1 MLAVEVEQVVGEL
14 VVQQGVAAEQQQL
27 RWAEPELVSV
37 VVVHPDPGSWG
48 DFNLC
53 DELPADDG
61 FSEGAPGSA
70 RGQLVEEA
78 ATESLHEV
86 LVLT

>member
-14 VVQQGVAAEQQQL
+14 VVQQGVAAAQQQL
-27 RWAEPELVSV
+27 RWAGPELVS

-61 FSEGAPGSA
+61 FSEGAPGSV

-78 ATESLHEV
+78 APESLREV